1 MSIKD
6 SSLADQID
14 DASCRDLSHQVHA
27 LAGLISLA
35 VKLNS
40 TESTDDMLAVFSR
53 GLREFWPGAG
63 IRIFE
68 IRRDAKC
75 LIPLDRANCDPL
87 PMYES
92 LLGSVAVMNNGA
104 YVADLDN
111 EPHYQRG
118 REAPSGVSWRSVVAC
133 PIPLD
138 NEVNWVMGVFLPDG
152 VPVGPCDGVLL
163 ERAVSILEPLL
174 KRWEKQRIRLAAFRE
189 IARAIASAV
198 DARDPLLV
206 GHGGRVSE
214 FAQATA
220 RVHGLHGE
228 LIDRLGLAGLLH
240 DIGRLGI
247 PESLMFKPGP
257 LTADESRIVQMHPV
271 LSEKFLASVE
281 YLGDVLPAIRHH
293 HERYDGGGYPEGL
306 EGDDIPLL
314 ARLLCVA
321 DAFDAMTSPRT
332 FRGPMSD
339 ADAMAEMVGES
350 GKQFDPIL
358 VEAFLR
364 AHEEKLILS
373 QNVLRADD
381 PLAEIRIF
389 RTT

>member
-6 SSLADQID
+6 LPITDNIYEINS
-14 DASCRDLSHQVHA
+14 RDLANQVHA
-27 LAGLISLA
+27 LAQLINLA
-35 VKLNS
+35 AKLNS
-40 TESTDDMLAVFSR
+40 TESTDDMLSVFSL
-53 GLREFWPGAG
+53 GLREIWPGAG
-63 IRIFE
+63 IRLCE
-68 IRRDAKC
+68 VRHDAKC
-75 LIPLDRANCDPL
+75 VVPLDRANCDPL
-87 PMYES
+87 PLYGS
-92 LLGSVAVMNNGA
+92 LLGSVALSNKGA
-104 YVADLDN
+104 LVTELDN
-111 EPHYQRG
+111 EPLYQRG
-118 REAPSGVSWRSVVAC
+118 REAPSGVSWRSLVAC

-138 NEVNWVMGVFLPDG
+138 NEINWVMGVFLPDG
-152 VPVGPCDGVLL
+152 VPVGPSDGVLL

-198 DARDPLLV
+198 DARDPHLV

-247 PESLMFKPGP
+247 PESLMSKPGP

-271 LSEKFLASVE
+271 LSEKFLGSVE

-314 ARLLCVA
+314 ARILCVA
-321 DAFDAMTSPRT
+321 DAFDAMTSPRA

-339 ADAMAEMVGES
+339 IETMAEMVRES

-358 VEAFLR
+358 VEAFIR

-381 PLAEIRIF
+381 PLAEIRII